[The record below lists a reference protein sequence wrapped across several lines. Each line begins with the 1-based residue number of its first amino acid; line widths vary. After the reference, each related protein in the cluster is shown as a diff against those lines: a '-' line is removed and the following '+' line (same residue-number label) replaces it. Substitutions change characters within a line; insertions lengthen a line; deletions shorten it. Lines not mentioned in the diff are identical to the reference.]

1 MAPKI
6 KIAIAGTHST
16 GKSSFLTTLKDMLE
30 QRRLRVAQLPS
41 LATAARAKGFPILR
55 DHTYDS
61 TLWIIGACMQQEAE
75 ACLAADVVL
84 VDRPVLDALA
94 YLTAA
99 LDVTGRELPAAK
111 LLSLKA
117 IVAGHSRTYDKLFVT
132 ELDPSLPLAPGR
144 DPDLIYRAAVA
155 THLNELARDLTPD
168 AQTVA
173 KGSYAELA
181 LQCAAY
187 TEARLGRV
195 AECSAAS

>member
-16 GKSSFLTTLKDMLE
+16 GKSSFLTTLKHLLE

-75 ACLAADVVL
+75 ACLAADVIL

-99 LDVTGRELPAAK
+99 LDITGRELPVGK

-144 DPDLIYRAAVA
+144 DPDLVYRASVA
-155 THLNELARDLTPD
+155 SHLNDLARDLAPD
-168 AQTVA
+168 SQTVA
-173 KGSYAELA
+173 VGSYANLA
-181 LQCAAY
+181 LQCAEYAE
-187 TEARLGRV
+187 THLGR
-195 AECSAAS
+195 AAACLAAS

>member
-16 GKSSFLTTLKDMLE
+16 GKSSFLAKLKDMLE
-30 QRRLRVAQLPS
+30 HRRLRVAQLPS

-84 VDRPVLDALA
+84 VDRPVIDALA

-99 LDVTGRELPAAK
+99 LAVTGRELPAEK
-111 LLSLKA
+111 LISLKA
-117 IVAGHSRTYDKLFVT
+117 IVAGHSRTYDKLFIT
-132 ELDPSLPLAPGR
+132 KLDPTLPLAPGR
-144 DPDLIYRAAVA
+144 DSDPLYRTAVA
-155 THLNELARDLTPD
+155 DHLVTLAHDLTPN
-168 AQTVA
+168 AQFATM
-173 KGSYAELA
+173 GSYPEIA
-181 LQCAAY
+181 LQCALYA
-187 TEARLGRV
+187 EGRLELVPVGL
-195 AECSAAS
+195 STT